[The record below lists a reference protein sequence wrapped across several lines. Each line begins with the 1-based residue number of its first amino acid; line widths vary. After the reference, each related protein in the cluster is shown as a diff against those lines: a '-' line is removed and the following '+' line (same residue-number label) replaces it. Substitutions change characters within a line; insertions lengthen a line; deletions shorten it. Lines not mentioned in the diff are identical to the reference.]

1 MRASTRAQGQR
12 DQDVKVLDLDDFVDL
27 ALAASAAGFDAVSG
41 SLIGCA
47 PDAVPVVSSAL
58 SISRIA

>member
-12 DQDVKVLDLDDFVDL
+12 DQDFKVLDLGDIVDL

-58 SISRIA
+58 SISRAA